1 MLHRRAALLFLT
13 LIASGG
19 AAEIQVS
26 AHLPSNVGC
35 NVPIELTSNKP
46 YAGVQVNGRGPYAF
60 LLDTG
65 ASFNVLDNDRASAL
79 GISAT
84 GKKRVRGAGEGSL
97 TSGVAKNVALALSGL
112 SLPSRDIQVLAVN
125 AALSQVEGRAVDGLL
140 GYDFFKQFVVE
151 IDYAAQRVNVYDPTN
166 RPPVAGDRIP
176 LRIVRE
182 HALVAATLVLS
193 DGRSVPGEFMVD
205 TGWRSGVTLNA
216 PFSKAKRIPRTVEKT
231 IEGIT
236 GIGIGGPTKDVI
248 GRISSLKLGQFA
260 VERPVVAFSKSGIA
274 SDDSFSGI
282 IGGEVLRRFKVV
294 LDYPGQQMFLEPNP
308 NFSEPY
314 EFDMSG
320 MFLTAGAEGLDK
332 IQVREVLNSSPA
344 FEAGVR
350 PGDVIAAVDNLVAA
364 QLSLERVRKLFKE
377 RVGKEYLLT
386 VERGPRSLQVKIQL
400 RRLI

>member
-1 MLHRRAALLFLT
+1 
-13 LIASGG
+13 
-19 AAEIQVS
+19 
-26 AHLPSNVGC
+26 
-35 NVPIELTSNKP
+35 
-46 YAGVQVNGRGPYAF
+46 
-60 LLDTG
+60 
-65 ASFNVLDNDRASAL
+65 
-79 GISAT
+79 
-84 GKKRVRGAGEGSL
+84 
-97 TSGVAKNVALALSGL
+97 
-112 SLPSRDIQVLAVN
+112 
-125 AALSQVEGRAVDGLL
+125 
-140 GYDFFKQFVVE
+140 
-151 IDYAAQRVNVYDPTN
+151 
-166 RPPVAGDRIP
+166 
-176 LRIVRE
+176 
-182 HALVAATLVLS
+182 LVAATLVLS

>member
-1 MLHRRAALLFLT
+1 MLHKRATLLFLA

-26 AHLPSNVGC
+26 AHQPSNVGR

-65 ASFNVLDNDRASAL
+65 ASFSVLDKDRASAL
-79 GISAT
+79 GISASGT
-84 GKKRVRGAGEGSL
+84 QRVRGAGDGSL

-112 SLPSRDIQVLAVN
+112 SLPSRDIRVLAVN

-151 IDYAAQRVNVYDPTN
+151 IDYAAERVNVYDPAN
-166 RPPVAGDRIP
+166 RPPAVGERIP

-182 HALVAATLVLS
+182 HALVAATLGLS
-193 DGRSVPGEFMVD
+193 DGRSIPGEFIVD
-205 TGWRSGVTLNA
+205 TAWRSALTLNA
-216 PFSKAKRIPRTVEKT
+216 PFSKAQRIPKTVEKT

-236 GIGIGGPTKDVI
+236 GIGIGGPTKDAI
-248 GRISSLKLGQFA
+248 GRIVSLKLGQF
-260 VERPVVAFSKSGIA
+260 VIERPVVAFSKSGIA

-294 LDYPGQQMFLEPNP
+294 LDYPRQQMFLEANP

-320 MFLTAGAEGLDK
+320 MFLTASSEGLDK

-344 FEAGVR
+344 FEAGIH
-350 PGDVIAAVDNLVAA
+350 PGDLIAAVDNLAAA
-364 QLSLERVRKLFKE
+364 QLGLEQVRRLFKE
-377 RVGKEYLLT
+377 REGKQYLLT
-386 VERGPRSLQVKIQL
+386 VQRGTRSLHLKVQL